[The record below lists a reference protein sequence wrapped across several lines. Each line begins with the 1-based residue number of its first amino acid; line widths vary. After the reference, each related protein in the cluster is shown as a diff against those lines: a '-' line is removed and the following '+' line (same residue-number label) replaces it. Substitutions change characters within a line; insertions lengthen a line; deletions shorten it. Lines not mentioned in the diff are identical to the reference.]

1 MWVQEGDNMQFRL
14 PKKHDFLIYR
24 KFVCIKLVKE
34 SLFVLSYW
42 SITFVS
48 SFMDD
53 TLYIFIYI
61 SY

>member
-34 SLFVLSYW
+34 SLFVLSY
-42 SITFVS
+42 
-48 SFMDD
+48 
-53 TLYIFIYI
+53 
-61 SY
+61 